1 MDFRRFSTVKKR
13 LFAYI
18 ATHDKENYWFQNTH
32 YSRVYIRIFYK
43 TIKEKINLFREHHFI
58 WNRKQAT
65 QARLIEKAR
74 SKNLSFN
81 NYD

>member
-13 LFAYI
+13 LFAWI

-43 TIKEKINLFREHHFI
+43 TIKEKINFFREHHFI
-58 WNRKQAT
+58 
-65 QARLIEKAR
+65 
-74 SKNLSFN
+74 
-81 NYD
+81 